1 LTRDAVVAAE
11 TVIIDYLIRSASI
24 DTEMN
29 TVMPP
34 NSPNSGHRV
43 QPIHIQM
50 SGAGDLAV
58 MAVGERQDGWVF
70 KAQRSD
76 AEVHLRRGFRCR
88 KTFKRQAG
96 PVLQGRCFEWVI
108 VEDSSPLRP
117 GLPKFVMHELSLDEN
132 IGTLSRSAHK
142 FTSHSPTEMWN
153 AMVKHPEGGNN
164 PMGTND
170 GVRLCGFN
178 NTAILQLLLAADEA
192 DRVAEEEA
200 LEQCQSLTSAES
212 LTSAASRQ
220 AIIEFELQ
228 FMKSHSQT
236 RLLPR
241 QLRCKECN
249 AVIAVADSLYPKK
262 EQCKDTEACNMR
274 KLNGFNQPDGG
285 ARRSSR
291 RR

>member
-1 LTRDAVVAAE
+1 MFVAGEPSRCSNHTRNIGQSFLSQAVVPQPIVPAESLSLARDLCATCDRSSVPALSEYDECCLTELRVAAGKICEIEFDVYQIAPRRGSATRGPSVDYRSSFIWSFVDIWTVKGGISGVARIISINKDTLRRYWNNANNKGSCLTRDAVVAAE

-58 MAVGERQDGWVF
+58 MAVGERQDEWVF

-117 GLPKFVMHELSLDEN
+117 GLPKFVMHKLSLDEN
-132 IGTLSRSAHK
+132 IGTL
-142 FTSHSPTEMWN
+142 T
-153 AMVKHPEGGNN
+153 
-164 PMGTND
+164 
-170 GVRLCGFN
+170 
-178 NTAILQLLLAADEA
+178 LA
-192 DRVAEEEA
+192 
-200 LEQCQSLTSAES
+200 L
-212 LTSAASRQ
+212 
-220 AIIEFELQ
+220 
-228 FMKSHSQT
+228 
-236 RLLPR
+236 
-241 QLRCKECN
+241 
-249 AVIAVADSLYPKK
+249 
-262 EQCKDTEACNMR
+262 
-274 KLNGFNQPDGG
+274 
-285 ARRSSR
+285 
-291 RR
+291 